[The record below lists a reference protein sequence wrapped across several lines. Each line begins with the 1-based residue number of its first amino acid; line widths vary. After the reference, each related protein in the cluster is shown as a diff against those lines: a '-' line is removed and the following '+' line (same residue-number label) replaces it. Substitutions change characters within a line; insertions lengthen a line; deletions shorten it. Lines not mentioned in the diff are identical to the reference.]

1 MEKKE
6 GIKILGKLI
15 LMENNSK
22 NRLSEVLTKMQK
34 ESHCEITS
42 WWTQKIGGTEAQE
55 KDELCTDD
63 KTIQWK
69 EERCIEKGERGKLK
83 CLSKWF

>member
-6 GIKILGKLI
+6 GIRILGKLI

-42 WWTQKIGGTEAQE
+42 W
-55 KDELCTDD
+55 
-63 KTIQWK
+63 
-69 EERCIEKGERGKLK
+69 
-83 CLSKWF
+83 